1 MQNELAYN
9 GLPTTPVVHRV
20 ATDTDRQTDSR
31 LRAYQALLDFS
42 LASRQMGQKS
52 ELFHAAG
59 MLAMSV
65 TGAWTGYLFYR
76 QRATAMSARLGESVY
91 YRLDQIFDGSRS
103 FGQNGPKSMS
113 DPLPQALIETLAS
126 SQEITLQNDGR
137 HLVVPIHR
145 DGKFMAL
152 LDLVH
157 RGDQRFDPRDVDVMT
172 QLVRQLDSALKN
184 EYVITTR
191 TAQIE
196 LAQYLSAELDLSV
209 LLDKVAQSAA
219 NIANAQASSILLI
232 QPQSE
237 TMRFASVYGISDT
250 DRETLRQLV
259 VPLQGSMAGS
269 VALTG
274 EPLVSNDV
282 AVDSRFYSGVSNMV
296 ELKTRSLL
304 AVPMIAGDVAIGALE
319 VINQRYDD
327 GFNDDDVELLTL
339 FASQAAISIQN
350 ARLLAER
357 QASLAELT
365 KLEQRKSQFIALASH
380 ELRTPLNLITGYT
393 TLLRATLPECDI
405 QPDHEVMDFLEQV
418 EQATSRLTEMVNNI
432 TSLYNLETGRTQL
445 LLEEKDAV
453 EMVKLV
459 SADYREWARKKGIR
473 FECKLPDQPMHAI
486 LDPLE
491 IQRIMNNLLNNAF
504 KFTPEGGQI
513 TVAVEKTAGPADG
526 SRRRDSH
533 NCEVMI
539 SVADTGP
546 GIAPDHL
553 ESIFE
558 RFSQVDDHLNR
569 MQGGIGLGLPLA
581 KGLVEKHGGRLW
593 AESKLGAGAVFRFTL
608 PTGTPDRER

>member
-1 MQNELAYN
+1 M
-9 GLPTTPVVHRV
+9 
-20 ATDTDRQTDSR
+20 
-31 LRAYQALLDFS
+31 AYQALLDFS

-59 MLAMSV
+59 MLAMVV

-76 QRATAMSARLGESVY
+76 QRAQAMSARLGESVY
-91 YRLDQIFDGSRS
+91 YRLDQIFDGTQRNDL
-103 FGQNGPKSMS
+103 GALAP
-113 DPLPQALIETLAS
+113 PLPQELIESLALGR
-126 SQEITLQNDGR
+126 EITLQDEGR

-145 DGKFMAL
+145 DGKIMAL
-152 LDLVH
+152 LDLAH
-157 RGDQRFDPRDVDVMT
+157 NDCHRFDCTDIEVMG

-184 EYVITTR
+184 EFVITTR

-196 LAQYLSAELDLSV
+196 LAQYLSAELDLAA
-209 LLDKVAQSAA
+209 LLDKIAQSAA
-219 NIANAQASSILLI
+219 KIANAQASSILLI
-232 QPQSE
+232 QPQNE
-237 TMRFASVYGISDT
+237 TMRFAAVHGLSDT
-250 DRETLRQLV
+250 DRETLRQLI
-259 VPLQGSMAGS
+259 VPLKGSMAGS

-304 AVPMIAGDVAIGALE
+304 AVPMIASDQAIGALE

-327 GFNDDDVELLTL
+327 GFNDDDIELLTL

-350 ARLLAER
+350 ARLLTER
-357 QASLAELT
+357 QASLAEMT

-380 ELRTPLNLITGYT
+380 ELRTPLNLVSGYT
-393 TLLRATLPECDI
+393 ALLRATLPEANVP
-405 QPDHEVMDFLEQV
+405 PDHEVMTFVDEV
-418 EQATSRLTEMVNNI
+418 EQATARLTGMVNNI

-453 EMVKLV
+453 EIVAAV
-459 SADYREWARKKGIR
+459 SSSYQEWARKKGIR
-473 FECKLPDQPMHAI
+473 FDCRLPQHPMPAR

-491 IQRIMNNLLNNAF
+491 IQRIINNLLNNAF

-513 TVAVEKTAGPADG
+513 SISVEKVANPVPPLHTNG
-526 SRRRDSH
+526 SLP
-533 NCEVMI
+533 CEVMV

-546 GIAPDHL
+546 GIEPDHL

-558 RFSQVDDHLNR
+558 RFSQIGSHLNR
-569 MQGGIGLGLPLA
+569 TQEGIGLGLPLA

-593 AESKLGAGAVFRFTL
+593 AESKLGAGTVFRFTV
-608 PTGTPDRER
+608 PAA